1 MHLVTG
7 GAGFIGSNLQA
18 ALHARGLET
27 VIADRL
33 GSHGKWRNI
42 ARHPPAQIIRPDEL
56 LEWLDRHPPLET
68 IFHMAAVSETTAS
81 DGDHV
86 WHTNVELSLRLWE
99 WCAHRGV
106 RFIYASSAATYGD
119 GQHGF
124 DDDPAML
131 GQLQPMNL
139 YGWSKHAF
147 DLRVMDLLR
156 RGAPRPPQW
165 AGLKFFN
172 VFGPNEYHKGNM
184 ISVVKLKHDELSA
197 GRPATL
203 FRSTDPAIGD
213 GGQARDFIHVADTV
227 KVMLWLLDHPGV
239 NGIFN
244 TGTGIARSY
253 LDMAHAVCDAAG
265 AERRVD
271 FIDMPAELRPQYQ
284 NFTRART
291 ERLRA
296 AGYTDAFMTL
306 EDGVADYVRNYLNQ
320 PNIYL

>member
-1 MHLVTG
+1 MFLVTG

-27 VIADRL
+27 VITDRL
-33 GSHGKWRNI
+33 GSAGKWRNI
-42 ARHPPAQIIRPDEL
+42 ARHPPARIVHPDQ
-56 LEWLDRHPPLET
+56 LEDFLDTHPPLEAV
-68 IFHMAAVSETTAS
+68 FHMGAVSETLAT

-119 GQHGF
+119 GGHGF
-124 DDDPAML
+124 DDDPAAL
-131 GQLQPMNL
+131 AALTPLNL

-147 DLRVMDLLR
+147 DLRVMDMLR
-156 RGAPRPPQW
+156 RGMPRPPQW

-172 VFGPNEYHKGNM
+172 VFGPNEYHKAGM
-184 ISVVKLKHDELSA
+184 ISVVKIKHDEVSA
-197 GRPATL
+197 GKPASL
-203 FRSTDPAIGD
+203 FRSTAAGIAD

-227 KVMLWLLDHPGV
+227 KVMLWLLDHPAV
-239 NGIFN
+239 NGLFN
-244 TGTGIARSY
+244 VGTGVARSY

-265 AERRVD
+265 VDRRVA
-271 FIDMPAELRPQYQ
+271 FVDMPDALLPQYQ
-284 NFTRART
+284 NFTCARM

-296 AGYTDAFMTL
+296 AGYTAPFLTL
-306 EDGVADYVRNYLNQ
+306 EDGVTDYVRGYLTQ
-320 PNIYL
+320 PNPYL